1 MDVDEDDGI
10 GGINAEG
17 VSTTEDDVEEVMEI
31 CGMKGVVVEED
42 DDDDDEDV
50 DEDVDDEDDDDE
62 GGTSG
67 TVGGNELGGVG
78 DKGDEDVVPF
88 SSTPLLPLA
97 PPLLPV
103 LPLSLFP
110 GEVGGWGFDGGCVL
124 LNSSALFCKLNLGTM
139 ALFESFMIFLIIVL
153 A

>member
-50 DEDVDDEDDDDE
+50 DDEDKDDDDDDD
-62 GGTSG
+62 
-67 TVGGNELGGVG
+67 N
-78 DKGDEDVVPF
+78 
-88 SSTPLLPLA
+88 
-97 PPLLPV
+97 
-103 LPLSLFP
+103 LSL
-110 GEVGGWGFDGGCVL
+110 
-124 LNSSALFCKLNLGTM
+124 
-139 ALFESFMIFLIIVL
+139 IHI
-153 A
+153 